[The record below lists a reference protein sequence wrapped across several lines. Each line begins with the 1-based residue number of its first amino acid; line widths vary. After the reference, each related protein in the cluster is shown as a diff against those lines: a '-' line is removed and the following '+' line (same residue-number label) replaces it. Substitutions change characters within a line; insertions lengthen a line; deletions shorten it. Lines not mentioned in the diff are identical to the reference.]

1 MRMVNK
7 KINIVLILFLLISSI
22 IQWYFDV
29 KLTNIDGI
37 LEVYPLII
45 GTYSMYAR
53 YCSCIQFIIQ
63 LKYENNTFFGINYVS
78 KKLEELSVIKFSRTK
93 YFFLLLVLYGG
104 LPIIFNYGLMFIQL
118 WMSVLFAII
127 TLFIYIL
134 YKGVNLLFEITDDKI
149 ILKRNYC
156 LKKVIEEI
164 NDNLERLNKKYSR
177 IEYSKEIKGS
187 LYEREVESIIYIY
200 LKSFENKEEKE
211 FLYNI
216 LLNKVCINKEFITEN
231 FYSRYFNRILEE
243 NINLIVIREETI
255 EKNLISFSYPL
266 LEIFANYDKSDKL
279 FEIILKIL
287 KNNKDI
293 DPLVFLAF
301 VFKIIHKYTYEK
313 VKELLDVIKVLKRYN
328 INSVNCIGLNPEEL
342 LLSELLYRLFLNGVE
357 SNKGEVNSLKEVN
370 IKKIWSELFKLNL
383 ELLNLPDTVNFAN
396 IDLQK
401 KEFNIRDNLYEKA
414 KIEFNWMKN

>member
-45 GTYSMYAR
+45 GTYSMYAI
-53 YCSCIQFIIQ
+53 YFSCIQFIIQ

-216 LLNKVCINKEFITEN
+216 LLNKVCINKEFITES

-255 EKNLISFSYPL
+255 ENNLISFSYPL

-301 VFKIIHKYTYEK
+301 VFKIINKYTYEK

-357 SNKGEVNSLKEVN
+357 SNKGEVNSLKEAN

-383 ELLNLPDTVNFAN
+383 ELLNLPDTVNFEN

-401 KEFNIRDNLYEKA
+401 KEFNIRNNLYEKA
-414 KIEFNWMKN
+414 KKEFN

>member
-45 GTYSMYAR
+45 GTYSMYAI
-53 YCSCIQFIIQ
+53 YFSCIQFIIQ

-216 LLNKVCINKEFITEN
+216 LLNKVCINKEFITES

-255 EKNLISFSYPL
+255 ENSLISFSYPL

-301 VFKIIHKYTYEK
+301 VFKIINKYTYEK

-383 ELLNLPDTVNFAN
+383 ELLNLPDTVNFEN

-401 KEFNIRDNLYEKA
+401 KEFNIRNNLYEEA
-414 KIEFNWMKN
+414 KKEFN

>member
-45 GTYSMYAR
+45 GTYSMYAI
-53 YCSCIQFIIQ
+53 YFSCIQFIIQ

-216 LLNKVCINKEFITEN
+216 LLNKVCINKEFITES

-255 EKNLISFSYPL
+255 EKSLISFSYPL

-301 VFKIIHKYTYEK
+301 VFKIINKYTYEK

-383 ELLNLPDTVNFAN
+383 ELLNLPDTVNFEN

-401 KEFNIRDNLYEKA
+401 KEFNIRNNLYEEA
-414 KIEFNWMKN
+414 KKEFN

>member
-1 MRMVNK
+1 MVNK
-7 KINIVLILFLLISSI
+7 KINIVVILFLLFSSL

-29 KLTNIDGI
+29 KLANTDGI

-45 GTYSMYAR
+45 GTYSMYAI
-53 YCSCIQFIIQ
+53 YFSCIQFIIQ

-93 YFFLLLVLYGG
+93 YFFLLLVFYGG
-104 LPIIFNYGLMFIQL
+104 LPIIFNYGLIFIQI

-134 YKGVNLLFEITDDKI
+134 YKGVNLLFEVSDDKI

-156 LKKVIEEI
+156 LEKVIEEI
-164 NDNLERLNKKYSR
+164 NDNLKRLDIKYSS
-177 IEYSKEIKGS
+177 IEYSKETEGNF
-187 LYEREVESIIYIY
+187 YEREVESIIYIY
-200 LKSFENKEEKE
+200 LKSLKNKEEKE

-216 LLNKVCINKEFITEN
+216 LLNKVCINKEFITES
-231 FYSRYFNRILEE
+231 FYIRYFNRILEE
-243 NINLIVIREETI
+243 NINLIVIREEK
-255 EKNLISFSYPL
+255 EKNYISFSYPL
-266 LEIFANYDKSDKL
+266 LEIFANYDISDKL

-293 DPLVFLAF
+293 DPPLFLAF
-301 VFKIIHKYTYEK
+301 VFKIIDKYTYEK
-313 VKELLDVIKVLKRYN
+313 VKELLDVIIVLKRYN
-328 INSVNCIGLNPEEL
+328 INSVNCIGVNPEEL

-357 SNKGEVNSLKEVN
+357 SNKGEVNNLKEVN

>member
-29 KLTNIDGI
+29 KLTNIAGI

-45 GTYSMYAR
+45 GTYSMYAI
-53 YCSCIQFIIQ
+53 YFSCIQFIIQ

-104 LPIIFNYGLMFIQL
+104 LPITFNYGLIFIQI
-118 WMSVLFAII
+118 WMSVLFAILA
-127 TLFIYIL
+127 LFIYIL
-134 YKGVNLLFEITDDKI
+134 YKGVNLLFEVSDDEI
-149 ILKRNYC
+149 IFKRNYC
-156 LKKVIEEI
+156 LEKVIEEI
-164 NDNLERLNKKYSR
+164 NDKLKRLCEKYSR

-187 LYEREVESIIYIY
+187 LYEREVENIIYIY

-216 LLNKVCINKEFITEN
+216 LLNKVRINKEFITES
-231 FYSRYFNRILEE
+231 FYIRYFNRILEE
-243 NINLIVIREETI
+243 NINLIMIREEEI
-255 EKNLISFSYPL
+255 EKNYTFFSYPL
-266 LEIFANYDKSDKL
+266 LIFFEKYDKSDKL

-301 VFKIIHKYTYEK
+301 IFKIINKYTYEK
-313 VKELLDVIKVLKRYN
+313 VKELLDVIIVLKRYN
-328 INSVNCIGLNPEEL
+328 IDNVNCIGLNHEEI

-357 SNKGEVNSLKEVN
+357 SNKGEVNNLKEVN
-370 IKKIWSELFKLNL
+370 IKKIWSELFKLNR
-383 ELLNLPDTVNFAN
+383 ELLDLPDIVYFSN

-401 KEFNIRDNLYEKA
+401 KEFNIRNNLYVEA
-414 KIEFNWMKN
+414 KEEFKWMKN